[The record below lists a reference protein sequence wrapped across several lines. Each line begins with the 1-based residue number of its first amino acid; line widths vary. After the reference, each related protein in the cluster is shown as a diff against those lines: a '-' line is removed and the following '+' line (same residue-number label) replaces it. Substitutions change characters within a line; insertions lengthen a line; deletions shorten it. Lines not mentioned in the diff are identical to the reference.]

1 MQKMEPEGGIYGF
14 TAALLDGGSFDFGQ
28 LRGRVVLIVNTASK
42 CVYTA
47 QYEGL
52 EKLHR
57 AYADR
62 GLAVLGFPSNQFGA
76 QEPGSAAEIGSF
88 CQRNYGVTFPIFAK
102 IDVNGPD
109 AHPLYQFLK
118 NQRRGFLGMS
128 RIGWNFA
135 KFLVDRKGNVSGR
148 FGSRRK
154 PAALTAEIE
163 RLLAEPV

>member
-1 MQKMEPEGGIYGF
+1 MEPEGGIYGF
-14 TAALLDGGSFDFGQ
+14 AAPLLDGGSFDFGQ

-42 CVYTA
+42 CGFTP

-52 EKLHR
+52 EKLYR

-62 GLAVLGFPSNQFGA
+62 GLAVLGFPSNQFGG

-102 IDVNGPD
+102 IDVNGPN

-118 NQRRGFLGMS
+118 SQRSGFFGMR
-128 RIGWNFA
+128 RISWNFA
-135 KFLVDRKGNVSGR
+135 KFLVDRKGNVAGR
-148 FGSRRK
+148 FGPRK
-154 PAALTAEIE
+154 RPRALTAEIE
-163 RLLAEPV
+163 RLLAKAE